1 MNKAIRQRPFI
12 FAVLFTLAG
21 AVLLSL
27 FCECLICFLG
37 FAMAAAWDGDPGAG
51 AYPRFLPFC
60 VVTGLVSAGA
70 LAALIVIYAFKS
82 EALGYNKSTWV
93 WQTACCLA
101 LSLPLIK
108 LWETVF
114 RLLQELF

>member
-1 MNKAIRQRPFI
+1 MRRKTILS
-12 FAVLFTLAG
+12 VSLFTLAG
-21 AVLLSL
+21 AALLSL

-37 FAMAAAWDGDPGAG
+37 LAMAAAWDGDPGAG

-60 VVTGLVSAGA
+60 AVVGLLSAGA
-70 LAALIVIYAFKS
+70 LAALVVINAVRA
-82 EALGYNKSTWV
+82 EVLGYKKSTWI
-93 WQTACCLA
+93 WQTVCAVA

-114 RLLQELF
+114 RYLQELL

>member
-1 MNKAIRQRPFI
+1 MRRKTGLCAL
-12 FAVLFTLAG
+12 LFTLAG

-37 FAMAAAWDGDPGAG
+37 LAMAAAWDGDPGAG

-60 VVTGLVSAGA
+60 AVTGLLSAGT
-70 LAALIVIYAFKS
+70 LAVLIVLNVVKS
-82 EALGYNKSTWV
+82 EALGYKKSTWI
-93 WQTACCLA
+93 WQTVCVVALA
-101 LSLPLIK
+101 LPLIK

-114 RLLQELF
+114 RYLQEVF